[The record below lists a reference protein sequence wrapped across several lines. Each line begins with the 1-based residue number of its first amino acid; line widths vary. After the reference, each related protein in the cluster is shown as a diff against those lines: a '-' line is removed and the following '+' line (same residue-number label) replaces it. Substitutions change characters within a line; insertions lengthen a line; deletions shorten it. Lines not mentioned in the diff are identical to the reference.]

1 MRPSRTGYRVRGAR
15 GYRLDR
21 VRCAAVLSD
30 HAWSHAGRRR
40 ADVKQTHREG
50 RESVSGDLR
59 GNAFCGYSRGVCADS
74 SPAARPR
81 QRLHAT
87 RHYRPVYDTI
97 AGLRFSVIVTSR
109 PTWRR
114 YVVFPGLPRTTSTR
128 PDGRIHGDAFWPYR
142 DRPRA
147 YDRNVDF
154 HGSISQ
160 KNRQQYRGTA
170 VPGQWTPRDPRV
182 YPKDFANSCSKSKGK
197 IHIDVTKVIFVSHY

>member
-114 YVVFPGLPRTTSTR
+114 YVVFPGYERDFPEPLPRAPTGEYTETRSGHTATDRVPTTETS
-128 PDGRIHGDAFWPYR
+128 IFA
-142 DRPRA
+142 DR
-147 YDRNVDF
+147 F
-154 HGSISQ
+154 L
-160 KNRQQYRGTA
+160 
-170 VPGQWTPRDPRV
+170 
-182 YPKDFANSCSKSKGK
+182 
-197 IHIDVTKVIFVSHY
+197 